1 MGAGR
6 LPSDGHG
13 TVNSRLSSTNMI
25 RRGPRFVA
33 RTVSHAQAALVRVA
47 AACHQVAVSSM
58 FGVPSVLLC
67 PTENSV
73 VSPAVFALFIL
84 LSRFAEH
91 DKPASLNSSPRRVPG
106 NRTRDTPAARG
117 DGICGWS

>member
-1 MGAGR
+1 MLNQHDPSRTALCRPHGRCPMLKR
-6 LPSDGHG
+6 LPFGSP
-13 TVNSRLSSTNMI
+13 SR
-25 RRGPRFVA
+25 G
-33 RTVSHAQAALVRVA
+33 
-47 AACHQVAVSSM
+47 HQVAVSSM

-73 VSPAVFALFIL
+73 VSPAVFVLFIL